1 MPSDCLLGA
10 LVSAVSA
17 VFAVA
22 VLPALAV
29 PAHPFGV
36 LANATA

>member
-10 LVSAVSA
+10 LVSAVFA
-17 VFAVA
+17 VAVA